1 MYSKGSGVELRE
13 NAPESVEEEEEE
25 GRRRLGS
32 IVLGSLV
39 IKVVPGSLGSKVLGT
54 SLDLGWLGRLTR
66 DLASLPGGGGAKELA
81 GPSRATNWRW
91 KRRISSPGEEGEGRE
106 GREYWHMERDLQKGR
121 LLSFEFET
129 ILNNFFT
136 SVQAP
141 LTLLELFC
149 IPLQGARAALKCS

>member
-13 NAPESVEEEEEE
+13 NAPESVEEEEE

-39 IKVVPGSLGSKVLGT
+39 VKVVPGSLGSKVLGT

-66 DLASLPGGGGAKELA
+66 DLASLPGGAKELA
-81 GPSRATNWRW
+81 GPSRATNCRW

-106 GREYWHMERDLQKGR
+106 GREYWHMERDLQNGC
-121 LLSFEFET
+121 LLSFEFGR
-129 ILNNFFT
+129 ISYV
-136 SVQAP
+136 SVHHR
-141 LTLLELFC
+141 LLSPYWGFSAFPC
-149 IPLQGARAALKCS
+149 KAFKQS

>member
-13 NAPESVEEEEEE
+13 NAPESVEEEEE

-81 GPSRATNWRW
+81 GPSRATNCRW

-106 GREYWHMERDLQKGR
+106 GREYWHMERDLQKYGILSLSSEEFPTR
-121 LLSFEFET
+121 VCTGSSHLTGAFLHSRARRSSRVEVLL
-129 ILNNFFT
+129 I
-136 SVQAP
+136 
-141 LTLLELFC
+141 
-149 IPLQGARAALKCS
+149 

>member
-1 MYSKGSGVELRE
+1 MCSNGSGVELRE
-13 NAPESVEEEEEE
+13 NAPESVEEEEE

-39 IKVVPGSLGSKVLGT
+39 IKVVLGSLESKVLGT

-81 GPSRATNWRW
+81 GPSRATNCRW

-106 GREYWHMERDLQKGR
+106 YWHMERDLQNGC
-121 LLSFEFET
+121 LLAFELKT

-149 IPLQGARAALKCS
+149 IPLQGAPAKLKCS